1 MRGVAFSIMHR
12 LKKTGSSP
20 TELTCLSFPG
30 ELNGIIW
37 QLTVIR
43 VKIQDSEDFDVLGS
57 PDSGSSLEVK
67 IGHLSLGGYKSRG
80 CNTLRVSLT
89 FDMATVLCDFCTFFG
104 FLISFCA

>member
-1 MRGVAFSIMHR
+1 MAVNGYPVKDSGQRG
-12 LKKTGSSP
+12 L
-20 TELTCLSFPG
+20 
-30 ELNGIIW
+30 
-37 QLTVIR
+37 
-43 VKIQDSEDFDVLGS
+43 DVLGS